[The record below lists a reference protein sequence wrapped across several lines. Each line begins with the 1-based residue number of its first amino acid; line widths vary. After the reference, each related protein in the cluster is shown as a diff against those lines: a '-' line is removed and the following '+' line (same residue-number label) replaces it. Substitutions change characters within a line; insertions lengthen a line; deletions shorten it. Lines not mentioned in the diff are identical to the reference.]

1 MIISKRQQ
9 IQLHTFKFEDNR
21 QTNMTGLN
29 NKADESVMG
38 QLTELSCPLKPMHLM
53 FIGDVHDLCFGNCS
67 CADVNRSPR

>member
-21 QTNMTGLN
+21 QTKMTGLN

-38 QLTELSCPLKPMHLM
+38 QLTELSLVLSSQYILCLLVMCMIYALETVLM
-53 FIGDVHDLCFGNCS
+53 LM
-67 CADVNRSPR
+67 

>member
-1 MIISKRQQ
+1 MITSKRQQ

-38 QLTELSCPLKPMHLM
+38 QLTELSLVLSSQYILCLLVMCMIYALETVLVLM
-53 FIGDVHDLCFGNCS
+53 
-67 CADVNRSPR
+67 